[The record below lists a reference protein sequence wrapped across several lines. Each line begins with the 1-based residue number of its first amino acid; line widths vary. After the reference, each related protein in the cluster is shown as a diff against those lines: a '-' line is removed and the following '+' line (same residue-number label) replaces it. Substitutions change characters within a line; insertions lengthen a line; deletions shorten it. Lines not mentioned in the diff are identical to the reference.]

1 MAVALAQL
9 ALLGLPHQATNP
21 TLTPHK
27 GGVKAEI
34 STTGR
39 ALEFIDGSN
48 LTAIAKDQQKNGRHQ
63 FKKVEKTQHSWCRA
77 KMRQQ
82 RHVLQRPWHRAT
94 AHLPRDQDRGG

>member
-9 ALLGLPHQATNP
+9 ALGLPHQATNP

-63 FKKVEKTQHSWCRA
+63 FKKVEKT
-77 KMRQQ
+77 

>member
-9 ALLGLPHQATNP
+9 ALGLPHQATNP

-63 FKKVEKTQHSWCRA
+63 FKKVEKRFGVPMPKDPEGLTIRL
-77 KMRQQ
+77 RT
-82 RHVLQRPWHRAT
+82 L
-94 AHLPRDQDRGG
+94 GE